1 MMQAVLPRS
10 WKEQFA
16 LAAAMREE
24 DILHREKMARFE
36 AHQRQKTAEQE
47 RLTKQRELETQA
59 LVEQALAPPAR
70 VAEFR
75 AKLDTY
81 DEKTVEALMEN
92 QGALDQVRERL
103 DDMLGKAHVLPD
115 GRRVFK
121 TMDGESVF
129 DERGQ
134 RLSPDEVDPASIS
147 DTKPKWEKFKNLNDE
162 RTRLD
167 TERNGLL
174 DYQAKLDDARERL
187 DGGDITEA
195 ELSTMQRD
203 LRESMPDA
211 IRRKA
216 GLDEQGPTATAPSA
230 STPTM
235 PVEMDNLMR
244 QTGLGQPSAP
254 GLR

>member
-24 DILHREKMARFE
+24 DILHREKLARVD
-36 AHQRQKTAEQE
+36 AHQRQKTAERAEAAKRQE
-47 RLTKQRELETQA
+47 AEARAAFDTA
-59 LVEQALAPPAR
+59 FAPPAK
-70 VAEFR
+70 VAAFQIQ
-75 AKLDTY
+75 LDKY
-81 DEKTVEALMEN
+81 DTHTVEALMEN
-92 QGALDQVRERL
+92 REALDRVRERL

-129 DERGQ
+129 DQHGAKLGFE
-134 RLSPDEVDPASIS
+134 EVDPASIA
-147 DTKPKWEKFKNLNDE
+147 DNKPKWEKFKDLDDE
-162 RTRLD
+162 RARLGQ
-167 TERNGLL
+167 ERQGLV
-174 DYQAKLDDARERL
+174 DYQGKLDKAREWL

-203 LRESMPDA
+203 LRDTMPEA
-211 IRRKA
+211 VRRKA
-216 GLDEQGPTATAPSA
+216 GLDEQGPRATAPSMFA
-230 STPTM
+230 PAM
-235 PVEMDNLMR
+235 PMEMDNLMR
-244 QTGLGQPSAP
+244 QTGFGQPSAP